1 MPRFSDRTIAVVR
14 RNVSEMLTE
23 TCTLQR
29 RTGATG
35 LMGEPLD
42 TFENVATNVACRVI
56 RARVPSQSTTQPVG
70 SQEAMVDLYRM
81 EFPYDTTLE
90 VQLRAVMGDG
100 RIYDLVSVEDDLTDK
115 AFAGAVVKRVR
126 T

>member
-1 MPRFSDRTIAVVR
+1 MPRFGARTLAVVR
-14 RNVSEMLTE
+14 GNVNEMLTD

-42 TFENVATNVACRVI
+42 TFENVATDVACRVI
-56 RARVPSQSTTQPVG
+56 RARVPSQSTTQPVA
-70 SQEAMVDLYRM
+70 SQEAMVDTYRM
-81 EFPYDTTLE
+81 EFPYNTVLE
-90 VQLRAVMGDG
+90 LQMRAVMTDG
-100 RIYDLVSVEDDLTDK
+100 RIYDMVSVEDGLTDS